1 MVCNQIWLNV
11 FMEDYHFGYIMKLK
25 NKHIGWKSKLILMGK
40 VQPSNFGTCYFWLF
54 SFYPPFF
61 FISFI
66 LQKVLYKG
74 KTTPKT
80 ATSTC
85 TKNNEKYNLMKEYH
99 KDAKNGT
106 MFFCQAFVK
115 HSSNQQI
122 KRRQKQCQH

>member
-1 MVCNQIWLNV
+1 
-11 FMEDYHFGYIMKLK
+11 
-25 NKHIGWKSKLILMGK
+25 LIIFFL
-40 VQPSNFGTCYFWLF
+40 
-54 SFYPPFF
+54 PPFF

-66 LQKVLYKG
+66 LQKVLYKA

-115 HSSNQQI
+115 HRSNQQI
-122 KRRQKQCQH
+122 KRRQKQCQHWNNEKHNNLPIAMEEHCNNAKTCIETNKITNK